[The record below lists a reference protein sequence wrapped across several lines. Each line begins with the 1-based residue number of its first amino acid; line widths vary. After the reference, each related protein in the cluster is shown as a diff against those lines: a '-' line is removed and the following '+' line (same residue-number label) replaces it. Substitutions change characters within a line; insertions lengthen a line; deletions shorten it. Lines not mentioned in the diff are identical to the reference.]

1 MQGTSRKRRCGY
13 TWMRIGYASPGFSAA
28 ILIVALSVMVV
39 LGIWAFREIPDT
51 KWRWGVFLGIYSI
64 ATLIY
69 TNLCVWLHE
78 QLHCLAFLGTTP
90 EHRTHIIFRRRYI
103 LFLNGH
109 YRVRGPIDYRSA
121 RRALLVPLVL
131 SAGLAVV
138 GLAGD
143 LMLPGWW
150 TPVLLTMATAGVIDM
165 THDLYMVSQIRGI
178 GEKGKY
184 WDTGRELEAVWKEAV

>member
-1 MQGTSRKRRCGY
+1 
-13 TWMRIGYASPGFSAA
+13 
-28 ILIVALSVMVV
+28 
-39 LGIWAFREIPDT
+39 
-51 KWRWGVFLGIYSI
+51 
-64 ATLIY
+64 
-69 TNLCVWLHE
+69 
-78 QLHCLAFLGTTP
+78 
-90 EHRTHIIFRRRYI
+90 
-103 LFLNGH
+103 
-109 YRVRGPIDYRSA
+109 
-121 RRALLVPLVL
+121 VPLVL